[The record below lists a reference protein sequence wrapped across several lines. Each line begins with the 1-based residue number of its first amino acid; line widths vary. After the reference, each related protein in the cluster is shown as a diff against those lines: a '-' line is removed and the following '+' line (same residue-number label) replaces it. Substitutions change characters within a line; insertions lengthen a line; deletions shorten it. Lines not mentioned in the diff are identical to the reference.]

1 LQITVDISLQY
12 LPRHIVRAAIEVKES
27 LIVQCEESLSLTKC
41 KIVTSTRYN
50 HDEEK
55 HLTTGWYK
63 IIHENNINVGD
74 KLVFK
79 FN

>member
-1 LQITVDISLQY
+1 
-12 LPRHIVRAAIEVKES
+12 VRATIGVKES